1 MKVIDKDAPSDIE
14 KFYFALGE
22 MRVLAAMKK
31 GASDE
36 IVIEEKPAVID
47 ALNAPGAEE
56 AGRAAFLRGV
66 NQKLDEVI
74 AVDAWALKNKR
85 ERVSWVKTVLAAHV
99 DSIPAGKVTVRP
111 EKRTLKRK
119 TVESFDDDGRILAM
133 LEEEIQV

>member
-22 MRVLAAMKK
+22 MRVLAGIK
-31 GASDE
+31 GSSDE
-36 IVIEEKPAVID
+36 IVIEERQAVVD
-47 ALNAPGAEE
+47 ALNVPGAEE

-74 AVDAWALKNKR
+74 AADAWALKNKR

-99 DSIPAGKVTVRP
+99 DSIPAGKVT
-111 EKRTLKRK
+111 
-119 TVESFDDDGRILAM
+119 
-133 LEEEIQV
+133 